1 MAIQQRLSPE
11 RGRLARI
18 NLNLSMRAGRPRSD
32 MFIDNLKYDAA
43 GLVCGVFQDFQTGE
57 VLTVAWLNKEAVQ
70 LMWDTKRGT
79 VFRRSKQKVMMK
91 GEVSGN
97 VQIVHEILVDCDRD
111 ALVIKVEQ
119 LGGAACHKG
128 YRSCF
133 FELVT
138 ENGELEAQGEPL
150 FDPAKVYG

>member
-1 MAIQQRLSPE
+1 
-11 RGRLARI
+11 
-18 NLNLSMRAGRPRSD
+18 
-32 MFIDNLKYDAA
+32 MFYDDLKYDSN
-43 GLVCGVFQDFQTGE
+43 GLVCGVFQDYQSGE

-79 VFRRSKQKVMMK
+79 VYRRSKGKVMMK

-97 VQIVHEILVDCDRD
+97 VQIVHEILTDCDKD

-119 LGGAACHKG
+119 VGGAACHNG

-133 FELVT
+133 YEQVQAD
-138 ENGELEAQGEPL
+138 GALEAQGEPL

>member
-1 MAIQQRLSPE
+1 
-11 RGRLARI
+11 
-18 NLNLSMRAGRPRSD
+18 
-32 MFIDNLKYDAA
+32 MFTDTLKYDAN

-79 VFRRSKQKVMMK
+79 VYRRSKGKVMMK

-119 LGGAACHKG
+119 IGGAACHKG

-133 FELVT
+133 FDLVNQEGDT
-138 ENGELEAQGEPL
+138 ETQGEPL
-150 FDPAKVYG
+150 FDPSKVYG